1 MKSAPFS
8 ISLTASDGT
17 QRQSLLGMDLAELAT
32 FFAGIG
38 EAEFRAKQ
46 VYQWAYRRH
55 VPDVADITSLSR
67 QLRARLAETATLR
80 TLTLADQQTSSD
92 GTIKFLFRTHDGFN
106 IESVLIPSEAR
117 DDQEEP
123 KRRTICISTQIGC
136 PLDCKFCATASMKL
150 KRNLAAG
157 EIIEQFLRVQE
168 AAGQKITNI
177 VFMGMGEPMLNYD
190 AVFRAVAL
198 FTAPENDLVPASRI
212 TISTSGL
219 VEGIRRMADAGEKI
233 KLAISLH
240 ASTNGLR
247 SELMPINR
255 RHDLTEV
262 MDAVEYYYRKTRR
275 PVTFEY
281 ILFEGLN
288 DTEEDARRIAKL
300 ARRVPTKVNIIP
312 FHSISFTNPTGISA
326 RLHPATRQQFDNFV
340 AMLRAHDVQVMVRSS
355 SGQDIEAACG
365 QLAVKHGNVTLKE
378 DSGG

>member
-1 MKSAPFS
+1 MKPAPSS
-8 ISLTASDGT
+8 ILLTAPDGST
-17 QRQSLLGMDLAELAT
+17 RQSLLGMNLAELETVVA
-32 FFAGIG
+32 AIG
-38 EAEFRAKQ
+38 EPNYRAKQ
-46 VYQWAYRRH
+46 LHEWLYRRRAA
-55 VPDVADITSLSR
+55 DVMAITSFSQ
-67 QLRARLAETATLR
+67 QLRRRIAETTTLR
-80 TLTLADQQTSSD
+80 TLTLADQQTSED

-117 DDQEEP
+117 DDQDEP
-123 KRRTICISTQIGC
+123 KRRTICISTQVGC

-157 EIIEQFLRVQE
+157 EILEQFLRVQE
-168 AAGQKITNI
+168 VAQQEITNI

-198 FTAPENDLVPASRI
+198 FTDPENDFVPASRI

-219 VEGIRRMADAGEKI
+219 VEGIRRMADEGEKI

-255 RHDLTEV
+255 RHDLSEV

-275 PVTFEY
+275 TSTFEY

-288 DTEEDARRIAKL
+288 YTEEDARRIAKL
-300 ARRVPTKVNIIP
+300 TRRVPSKVNIIP
-312 FHSISFTNPTGISA
+312 FHSINFTNPTGISA
-326 RLHPATRQQFDNFV
+326 RLHPTTRQQFDNFV
-340 AMLRAHDVQVMVRSS
+340 AMLRAHGVQVMVRSS

-365 QLAVKHGNVTLKE
+365 QLAVKHGAATLKSE
-378 DSGG
+378 M

>member
-1 MKSAPFS
+1 MKPAPFS
-8 ISLTASDGT
+8 ISITAPDGSV
-17 QRQSLLGMDLAELAT
+17 RQSLLGMDRAELEAVV
-32 FFAGIG
+32 AAIG
-38 EAEFRAKQ
+38 QPTYRANQ
-46 VYQWAYRRH
+46 LHEWLYRRH
-55 VPDVADITSLSR
+55 VDSVMAITSLSHE
-67 QLRARLAETATLR
+67 LRGRLAETATLR
-80 TLTLADQQTSSD
+80 TLTLADQQTSTD
-92 GTIKFLFRTHDGFN
+92 GTIKFLFRTHDGYN

-117 DDQEEP
+117 DDQDEP
-123 KRRTICISTQIGC
+123 KRRTICISTQVGC

-157 EIIEQFLRVQE
+157 EIIEQFLRVQDV
-168 AAGQKITNI
+168 AGQKITNI

-198 FTAPENDLVPASRI
+198 FADPGNDLVPAARI
-212 TISTSGL
+212 TVSTSGL
-219 VEGIRRMADAGEKI
+219 VEGIRRMADEGQKI
-233 KLAISLH
+233 KLALSLH

-275 PVTFEY
+275 TVTFEY

-300 ARRVPTKVNIIP
+300 TRRVPSKVNIIP

-326 RLHPATRQQFDNFV
+326 RLHPTTRQQFDNFV
-340 AMLRAHDVQVMVRSS
+340 AMLRAHGAQVMVRSS

-365 QLAVKHGNVTLKE
+365 QLAVKHGAERLE
-378 DSGG
+378 